1 MAKHAAEL
9 GGADPNKAQG
19 PKGANWLIGTPRL
32 FVKKTF
38 EKEIEGLPQDFLWYP
53 GAPWAPGE
61 TS

>member
-1 MAKHAAEL
+1 M
-9 GGADPNKAQG
+9 GADPNKAQG

-53 GAPWAPGE
+53 GAPWTPGE
-61 TS
+61 AS